1 MAYGD
6 DSMYLIIQA
15 NDENN
20 AKQEFLLACLAAGL
34 SERNYQYIVGDI
46 HVGYAN
52 NNIIRNNNIISQISD
67 GYYLLEFDKNIVA
80 TYGQLIQDEIQDYNN
95 MWFLERYEVKDFLP
109 IDVKNAIRG
118 V

>member
-15 NDENN
+15 TNETE
-20 AKQEFLLACLAAGL
+20 AKQEFLNACLSAGL

-46 HVGYAN
+46 HIGYSN
-52 NNIIRNNNIISQISD
+52 NTIIRNNNIISKINAD
-67 GYYLLEFDKNIVA
+67 YYLLEFDKNIVA
-80 TYGQLIQDEIQDYNN
+80 TYGQLIQTEINNYNN
-95 MWFLERYEVKDFLP
+95 MWFLEKYEVNDFLP
-109 IDVKNAIRG
+109 IEVQNAIRG